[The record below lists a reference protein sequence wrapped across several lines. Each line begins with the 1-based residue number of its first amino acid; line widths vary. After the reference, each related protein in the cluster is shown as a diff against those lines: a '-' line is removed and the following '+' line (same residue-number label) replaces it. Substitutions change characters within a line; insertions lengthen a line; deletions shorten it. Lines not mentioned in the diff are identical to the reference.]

1 MPARLNI
8 TPLGGLFPAPKYAIS
23 RCLRRSERDSGR
35 ETVESLRVPA
45 EAMPEAD
52 AVPVISYQARSYNVF
67 DEQTKDAAV

>member
-8 TPLGGLFPAPKYAIS
+8 NLRGGLFPPPEYAIS
-23 RCLRRSERDSGR
+23 RCLRRQGRDSGC

-52 AVPVISYQARSYNVF
+52 AIPEISYQSRSYNVF
-67 DEQTKDAAV
+67 GEQTKDAAV